1 MKRTHFGTDGVS
13 SPLLFMVNEA
23 EAAAMYA
30 LTSEH
35 ELLNV
40 SLNQQASNGTSLT

>member
-1 MKRTHFGTDGVS
+1 
-13 SPLLFMVNEA
+13 
-23 EAAAMYA
+23 MYA

-40 SLNQQASNGTSLT
+40 SLNQQASNGTQLTSLSSVVRPSSY